1 MTKVIRAA
9 LPWLVVL
16 LVALIVVTYVPWV
29 SLVLLQAL
37 G

>member
-1 MTKVIRAA
+1 VIRAA

-16 LVALIVVTYVPWV
+16 FLALVIVTYVPWV
-29 SLVLLQAL
+29 SLVLPQWL